1 MDQFKAC
8 VNVIESYSGTPGE
21 HPGITKEIIS
31 EMPGADMSIYTSEVT
46 SDQDRAARKTAR
58 EQYLAYIF
66 ISGACNVIYG
76 AMTRYF
82 HNEYLKDKYAYPK
95 TFEADLKYMNNYQTL
110 NNPGG
115 NNKPHRKNEESGLV
129 FAQHGEGKTTGKN
142 RNTTRMADS
151 IVSAM

>member
-1 MDQFKAC
+1 MKD
-8 VNVIESYSGTPGE
+8 VLDEITGVDMYTHSSGIKSD
-21 HPGITKEIIS
+21 HPK
-31 EMPGADMSIYTSEVT
+31 
-46 SDQDRAARKTAR
+46 AARKTSR
-58 EQYLAYIF
+58 ERYLACIF

-129 FAQHGEGKTTGKN
+129 FAQHGEGKTTGKKI
-142 RNTTRMADS
+142 NTTRMADS